1 MGHDDNVI
9 VKGVVLIAETPLAY
23 GFGYDTDDEPKW
35 IAKCLVEDIRPEHPE
50 RGDEVEMVIPEW
62 KAEKEELEYI

>member
-1 MGHDDNVI
+1 MSHNDP
-9 VKGVVLIAETPLAY
+9 VVVETMLIAETELAY
-23 GFGYDTDDEPKW
+23 GVGEDMGDEPKW